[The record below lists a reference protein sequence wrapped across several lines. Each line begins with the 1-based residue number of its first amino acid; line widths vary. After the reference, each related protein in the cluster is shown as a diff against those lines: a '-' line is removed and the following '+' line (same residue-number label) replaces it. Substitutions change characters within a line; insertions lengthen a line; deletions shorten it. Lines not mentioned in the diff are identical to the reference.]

1 MLSGKTLLDYTKLFS
16 TNDYKMNDKI
26 IFKYFKEKYGKPW
39 LYTKKIDG
47 TRNYLLD
54 KIKHN
59 DLMGEKHKKVCRA
72 LNHFEYVFI
81 FISPVRGCISIS
93 PFASF
98 VGAPVGTGSS
108 EVGIKICAITAV
120 NEKYKSV
127 IKENRKKHD
136 KLVMLAK
143 TKLNTI

>member
-1 MLSGKTLLDYTKLFS
+1 
-16 TNDYKMNDKI
+16 
-26 IFKYFKEKYGKPW
+26 
-39 LYTKKIDG
+39 
-47 TRNYLLD
+47 
-54 KIKHN
+54 
-59 DLMGEKHKKVCRA
+59 MGEKHKKVCRA
-72 LNHFEYVFI
+72 LNHFKYLFI

-93 PFASF
+93 PFVSF
-98 VGAPVGTGSS
+98 VGVPVGTGSS